1 MSSGV
6 TPYLLLSPNDARKA
20 TKAGDN
26 LIAGCRDMSGRVT
39 PVIVYE
45 DHRLAAARDA
55 IGELDI
61 SDANAPRGVGQ
72 AHRRK

>member
-1 MSSGV
+1 MTVWRSDKFA
-6 TPYLLLSPNDARKA
+6 PLMKPHALAARE
-20 TKAGDN
+20 
-26 LIAGCRDMSGRVT
+26 SVH
-39 PVIVYE
+39 E

-72 AHRRK
+72 AHRRR

>member
-1 MSSGV
+1 
-6 TPYLLLSPNDARKA
+6 
-20 TKAGDN
+20 
-26 LIAGCRDMSGRVT
+26 MSGRVT